1 MENNGLEV
9 RQLQNKAKQIR
20 RDILEMVYRR
30 QSGHLGGSFSLVE
43 ILVALYY
50 KVMRIDPAKPRW
62 EARDRFILSK
72 GHCAPALYTVLA
84 DLGYFPKEALTNS
97 FRCVNGILQGHPDL
111 KKTPGVDMS
120 SGSLGIGLSVACGMA
135 FGGRIKGQDF
145 RVFVVIGDGETNEG
159 QIWEAAKTA
168 AHYSLD
174 KITAFIDL
182 NGLQNDGPTA
192 REMSMEPMAAKWRS
206 FNWHVLEID
215 GHSFPQILAALNQA
229 EQYAG
234 QPTAI
239 LCRTVKGK
247 GVSFMENQIKFHGTP
262 PDEEEYR
269 KALMELS

>member
-1 MENNGLEV
+1 MANNGLEIQ
-9 RQLQNKAKQIR
+9 QLQTKARQIR

-30 QSGHLGGSFSLVE
+30 QSGHLGGSFSIVE
-43 ILVALYY
+43 MLVALYY
-50 KVMRIDPAKPRW
+50 KVMRIDPADPGW
-62 EARDRFILSK
+62 EGRDRFILSK
-72 GHCAPALYTVLA
+72 GHCAPALYAVLA
-84 DLGYFPKEALTNS
+84 DLGYFPKEYLTTS

-168 AHYSLD
+168 AHHRLD
-174 KITAFIDL
+174 KITALIDL

-192 REMSMEPMAAKWRS
+192 QEMSMEPMAAKWRS
-206 FNWHVLEID
+206 FNWHVVEID
-215 GHSFPQILAALNQA
+215 GHSFPQILDALNQA
-229 EQYAG
+229 EQWAG

-262 PDEEEYR
+262 PNDEEYQ
-269 KALMELS
+269 KALVELL